1 MSTPGATQ
9 TPRRS
14 EARTALCTLRRWHDW
29 PIAVKLNI
37 LLLLAASVLFG
48 AMSVMLSQ
56 RMSRALEDDGLATM
70 ERLTQVN
77 VGMIDAYG
85 HSLEA
90 NVNRLAQVFAASFPD
105 GLTVDDSATVDVGG
119 RRTPILRHGKTMLNL
134 DFAAVDRFNEVTG
147 SVATV
152 FVRQGD
158 DFIRISTS
166 LKNQK
171 GERALGSALDRAHP
185 AYAKV
190 VAGQPYLG
198 KAGLFGRDYM
208 TKYLPFRNSAGR
220 VSGLLFIGIEF
231 TDGLKDLKDKIRATR
246 FGAGHV
252 HVVDASEGREQ
263 GTLIVHPTQEGR
275 NVLDV
280 QDKDGRAYIREMIER
295 KSGTLQ
301 YTENADGTNP
311 PRTRIAV
318 FKHYPEWNWIVA
330 SETYLD
336 EFSALSRAL
345 RQQLAIAVGVT
356 VVLLLTLAFVSIRLW
371 VSQPIAQALA
381 AISCVAHGDL
391 TVSVD
396 VRRRDEVGRLM
407 SAMQSMI
414 VTLTQIIGNVR
425 TSADQL
431 SGAAGQL
438 SATAQSMS
446 QSASEQA
453 ASFEQT
459 AASMTRISHS
469 IEQNTANAGVADDI
483 AAQAASEA
491 ARNGEAVGTTV
502 GDMKSIADKVGI
514 IDEIAYQTNLLA
526 LNAAIEAARA
536 GEHGRGFAVVA
547 GEVRRLAERSQSAA
561 HEIGELANAS
571 VAQAESAG
579 AQLDAMVPK
588 IGRTSELIQ
597 GIARMSS
604 RQSAEVGQING
615 AMTRLNQTTQQN
627 AAASEQLA
635 ATAEELGAQAENLQK
650 TMTFFRLK

>member
-1 MSTPGATQ
+1 MTPLATPPLGKQ
-9 TPRRS
+9 PTRGQWRDWRS
-14 EARTALCTLRRWHDW
+14 W

-48 AMSVMLSQ
+48 AMSLVLSQ
-56 RMSRALEDDGLATM
+56 RMGRALESDGLATM
-70 ERLTQVN
+70 ERLAQVN
-77 VGMIDAYG
+77 VDMIDAYG

-90 NVNRLAQVFAASFPD
+90 NVNRLAQVFAAGFAD
-105 GLTVDDSATVDVGG
+105 GLTVDETTRVDVGG
-119 RRTPILRHGKTMLNL
+119 RQTPLLRHGRIQLNL
-134 DFAAVDRFNEVTG
+134 DTTAVDRFQEITG

-152 FVRQGD
+152 FGRQGD
-158 DFIRISTS
+158 DCIRVSTS
-166 LKNQK
+166 LKTKNGQ
-171 GERALGSALDRAHP
+171 RALGSTLDRAHP

-190 VAGQPYLG
+190 LAGQPYLG

-246 FGAGHV
+246 FGAGQV
-252 HVVDASEGREQ
+252 YVIDAGEGSEQ
-263 GTLIVHPTQEGR
+263 GTLVVHARDEGR
-275 NVLDV
+275 NVLDAR
-280 QDKDGRAYIREMIER
+280 DPDGRRYIREMVEL
-295 KSGTLQ
+295 KTGTLQ
-301 YTENADGTNP
+301 YGEKGEGNKP
-311 PRTRIAV
+311 TRARIVV

-330 SETYLD
+330 SDNYLD
-336 EFSALSRAL
+336 DFSALSRTL
-345 RQQLAIAVGVT
+345 RQQLAIAVGAT
-356 VVLLLTLAFVSIRLW
+356 VVLLLALAFASIRLW

-381 AISCVAHGDL
+381 AISRVAHGDL
-391 TVSVD
+391 TVSIH
-396 VRRRDEVGRLM
+396 VRRHDEVGRLM
-407 SAMQSMI
+407 SAMQTM
-414 VTLTQIIGNVR
+414 VATLTQIIGNVR

-438 SATAQSMS
+438 AATAQSMS
-446 QSASEQA
+446 QSVSEQA

-459 AASMTRISHS
+459 AESMTSISRS
-469 IEQNTANAGVADDI
+469 IEHNTANARVADGI

-491 ARNGEAVGTTV
+491 ARSGEAVGTTV
-502 GDMKSIADKVGI
+502 GDMKRIADKVGV

-547 GEVRRLAERSQSAA
+547 GEVRKLAERAQDAA
-561 HEIGELANAS
+561 HEIGELAGTS
-571 VAQAESAG
+571 VAQAENAG
-579 AQLDAMVPK
+579 AQLDAMVPT

-597 GIARMSS
+597 GIARMTSQ
-604 RQSAEVGQING
+604 QSTEVGQINS
-615 AMTRLNQTTQQN
+615 AMIQLNQATQQN
-627 AAASEQLA
+627 AAASEELA